1 MQCLGLLSGLNES
14 IHVECLDLC
23 AAVGVNTLAITIHM
37 SRCSL
42 HVSNTVCQKIQQQL
56 F

>member
-1 MQCLGLLSGLNES
+1 MQCLGLLWGLNES

-23 AAVGVNTLAITIHM
+23 AAFGVNTLAITIHV

-42 HVSNTVCQKIQQQL
+42 YASNTVCQEIQQQL